1 MLLRKIDQRSPAG
14 TGGGIETIP
23 VSSIRPDI
31 PVFFIQQCQHRAGE
45 LHQVGLMAW
54 KQYGENQLQAELGK
68 PRAEAGITNHI

>member
-1 MLLRKIDQRSPAG
+1 M
-14 TGGGIETIP
+14 
-23 VSSIRPDI
+23 SSIRPDI